1 MGIYEA
7 TWEACKRWYGRCHK
21 PHCITRQGLWLMLTG
36 LPPNFQWTWLES
48 LHSMDSLNQL
58 DSWDVFSLAYPQ
70 KGDLFSTNKR
80 CFVLGVSMGDAVSI
94 GDQIHHQVPLPLQG
108 WCELRRLGESC
119 SILPRAPSINIH
131 LPSQGRRKC
140 ASLRTFVQ
148 RVWSLILEVK
158 KSMYLNPHQAMTWAL
173 TSTAVRHTHTW
184 ALRISGQLISS
195 HGRTAFTHTA
205 AWACWMPSPVTA
217 GGAMQGWT
225 LQGLD
230 TKTCWWKKKGA
241 FASRAWAEWQWRAL
255 NSEARPAKGTWRE
268 DGCLFSSWE
277 ALNRQQRLPSS

>member
-148 RVWSLILEVK
+148 SMIFDPGSKEIHVPKSTPSNDVGTDLHSCPPHSHMGLENLRAAHIIPRVHCLHAHSSLGLLNAITSHSWGSHAGLNTPGPWYQNLLVK
-158 KSMYLNPHQAMTWAL
+158 KERCVCQ
-173 TSTAVRHTHTW
+173 
-184 ALRISGQLISS
+184 
-195 HGRTAFTHTA
+195 
-205 AWACWMPSPVTA
+205 
-217 GGAMQGWT
+217 
-225 LQGLD
+225 
-230 TKTCWWKKKGA
+230 
-241 FASRAWAEWQWRAL
+241 
-255 NSEARPAKGTWRE
+255 
-268 DGCLFSSWE
+268 
-277 ALNRQQRLPSS
+277 